1 MGLKSGVGDDLSEQG
16 GSEDEQSSPEPE
28 QSTDQEEQGEQQN
41 DGRPYIVRR
50 AMQGKSAQ
58 FERDDR
64 LNFFVHKDI
73 ARGEYNLLGEMDEAL
88 VPDVTKYDLREAVY
102 RTALNHPEDVR
113 QELLAMGY
121 SESDD

>member
-16 GSEDEQSSPEPE
+16 KSEDEQRSTEPE
-28 QSTDQEEQGEQQN
+28 QNGEREGQSNQQN
-41 DGRPYIVRR
+41 DERPYIVRR

-73 ARGEYNLLGEMDEAL
+73 ARGEYQLLGEMDEAL
-88 VPDVTKYDLREAVY
+88 VPGVTKYDFREAVY
-102 RTALNHPEDVR
+102 RAALKHPEDVR

-121 SESDD
+121 TESDD